1 VLVPVSKPTLP
12 SGSAYPSQVIMSRC
26 QQVECEVDKQRERVT
41 VEAFLRFQRYPISS
55 LKEWDRER
63 PDALVQIDERRV
75 GIEVTKV
82 VEATQRQAAPPQ
94 QWTTEAHRIVRA
106 AQESFERRHS
116 VALVVSVEIRAEWQ
130 PKKGDAIPLGEEI
143 ATIIETKTPREA
155 FAGVPFEPVQLKD
168 PHPAASWVYIGY
180 TKQSLG
186 GLWAP
191 SFSGKIQCATAEDIL
206 RTVYRKEAEVEV
218 YRRAAPNV
226 WLLIDCNL
234 TGQGILLD
242 VPNLSRGFTL
252 TTGFDRVFC
261 CGFGMWEWVEIS
273 CSDAPSAVRQAAG

>member
-1 VLVPVSKPTLP
+1 
-12 SGSAYPSQVIMSRC
+12 M
-26 QQVECEVDKQRERVT
+26 DKQRERAT
-41 VEAFLRFQRYPISS
+41 VEAFLRFQYYPISS

-63 PDALVQIDERRV
+63 PDALVQLDERMV

-82 VEATQRQAAPPQ
+82 IEATQRQAAPPQ
-94 QWTTEAHRIVRA
+94 QWTTEARRIVRA

-116 VALVVSVEIRAEWQ
+116 MALVVSVEMKAEWQ
-130 PKKGDAIPLGEEI
+130 PRKGDAILLGEEI

-155 FAGVPFEPVQLKD
+155 FTGVPFEPVQLKD
-168 PHPAASWVYIGY
+168 AHPAASWVYIGH

-191 SFSGKIQCATAEDIL
+191 SFSGRIRSATAEDIL
-206 RTVYRKEAEVEV
+206 RTVCRKEAEVAV

-226 WLLIDCNL
+226 WLLIDCDL
-234 TGQGILLD
+234 TVQGILLD
-242 VPNLSRGFTL
+242 VPNLPKGFTL

-261 CGFGMWEWVEIS
+261 CSFGMWEWVEIPR
-273 CSDAPSAVRQAAG
+273 SDAPGEV